1 MFILIIAILA
11 IGLGL
16 YYITTMDFEVGDGF
30 SEMKKN
36 MHDIDYKVVEKEEAK
51 KLL

>member
-11 IGLGL
+11 IGFGL

-30 SEMKKN
+30 SEMKKGVR
-36 MHDIDYKVVEKEEAK
+36 DVDYKVVDK
-51 KLL
+51 

>member
-16 YYITTMDFEVGDGF
+16 YYITTIDFEVGDGF
-30 SEMKKN
+30 SEMKKGVR
-36 MHDIDYKVVEKEEAK
+36 DVDYKVIDKEEVK